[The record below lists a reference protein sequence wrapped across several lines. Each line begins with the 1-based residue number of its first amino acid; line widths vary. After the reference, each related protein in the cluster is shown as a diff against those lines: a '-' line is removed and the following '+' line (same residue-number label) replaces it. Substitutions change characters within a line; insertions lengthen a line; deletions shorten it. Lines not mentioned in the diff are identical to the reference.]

1 MEAPAAVW
9 LSDSCA
15 QNFTRSASITSEVI
29 ACRRRPPYRQGM
41 ATTMNSGMMRPIG
54 DLLREWRERRRLSQL
69 ALALDADV
77 STRHLSF
84 LETGRARPSREM
96 LLRLAEQLEVP
107 LRERN
112 AMLLAAGFA
121 PAYPEH
127 DLDDPAL
134 GVARAAVDRVL
145 AGHEPFPA
153 LAVDRYWTLVAANR
167 VVPALLTGVAPHL
180 LQPPIN
186 VLRLSLHPDGLVS
199 RIANFPEWRAHLLA
213 RLSRQVEL
221 TADPRLSDLLQELRG
236 YDADR
241 DPRDDDQP
249 VPDHNQV
256 LVAVPLR
263 LHTEQGT
270 LSLLSTTMVFGT
282 PIDVTLS
289 ELAIEAFF
297 PADAATA
304 DLLQRIAPH
313 EAGRADDGR

>member
-1 MEAPAAVW
+1 
-9 LSDSCA
+9 
-15 QNFTRSASITSEVI
+15 
-29 ACRRRPPYRQGM
+29 
-41 ATTMNSGMMRPIG
+41 MRPIG

-96 LLRLAEQLEVP
+96 ILRLAERLEVP

-112 AMLLAAGFA
+112 SMLLAAGFA
-121 PAYPEH
+121 PAYPER

-186 VLRLSLHPDGLVS
+186 VLRLSLHPDGLAA
-199 RIANFPEWRAHLLA
+199 RIVNFPEWRAHLLA

-221 TADPRLSDLLQELRG
+221 TADRRLSALLEELREYAG
-236 YDADR
+236 DR
-241 DPRDDDQP
+241 GTRGTDES
-249 VPDHNQV
+249 VSDHHQASP
-256 LVAVPLR
+256 AVPLR
-263 LHTEQGT
+263 LQTEHGL
-270 LSLLSTTMVFGT
+270 LSLISTTMVFGT
-282 PIDVTLS
+282 PIDVTSS

-297 PADAATA
+297 PADTVTA
-304 DLLQRIAPH
+304 DLLQRIARNG
-313 EAGRADDGR
+313 GRARGDQ

>member
-1 MEAPAAVW
+1 
-9 LSDSCA
+9 
-15 QNFTRSASITSEVI
+15 
-29 ACRRRPPYRQGM
+29 M
-41 ATTMNSGMMRPIG
+41 ATTMNSAMMRPIG

-96 LLRLAEQLEVP
+96 ILRLAERLEVP

-121 PAYPEH
+121 PAYPKRN
-127 DLDDPAL
+127 LDDPEL

-153 LAVDRYWTLVAANR
+153 LAVDRYWTLVANNR

-186 VLRLSLHPDGLVS
+186 VLRLSLHPEGLAA
-199 RIANFPEWRAHLLA
+199 RIMNLPEWRAHLLA

-221 TADPRLSDLLQELRG
+221 TADPRLSDLLQELCG
-236 YDADR
+236 YGVNR
-241 DPRDDDQP
+241 DPRDAAQP
-249 VPDHNQV
+249 VPDHSQAS
-256 LVAVPLR
+256 VAVQLR
-263 LHTEQGT
+263 LHTEHGP

-282 PIDVTLS
+282 PVDVTLS

-297 PADAATA
+297 PADAVTA
-304 DLLQRIAPH
+304 NLLQRLAPTA
-313 EAGRADDGR
+313 AGRAGSGQ

>member
-1 MEAPAAVW
+1 M
-9 LSDSCA
+9 
-15 QNFTRSASITSEVI
+15 
-29 ACRRRPPYRQGM
+29 
-41 ATTMNSGMMRPIG
+41 TMDGKMTRPIG

-69 ALALDADV
+69 ALALDAEV

-96 LLRLAEQLEVP
+96 VLRLAERLEVP

-167 VVPALLTGVAPHL
+167 VVPALLTGVASEL

-186 VLRLSLHPDGLVS
+186 VLRLSLHPDGLAA
-199 RIANFPEWRAHLLA
+199 RIGNLPEWRAHLLA
-213 RLSRQVEL
+213 RLSRQVAL
-221 TADPRLSDLLQELRG
+221 TADSRLADLLQELREYAG
-236 YDADR
+236 DRGAQGAD
-241 DPRDDDQP
+241 QTI
-249 VPDHNQV
+249 PDHNQAS
-256 LVAVPLR
+256 VAVPLR
-263 LHTEQGT
+263 LHTEHGT

-297 PADAATA
+297 PADATTA

>member
-1 MEAPAAVW
+1 
-9 LSDSCA
+9 
-15 QNFTRSASITSEVI
+15 
-29 ACRRRPPYRQGM
+29 M
-41 ATTMNSGMMRPIG
+41 ATTMHSGMTRPIG

-69 ALALDADV
+69 ALALDAEV

-96 LLRLAEQLEVP
+96 ILRLTERLEVP

-112 AMLLAAGFA
+112 TMLLAAGFA

-134 GVARAAVDRVL
+134 KVARAAVDRVL
-145 AGHEPFPA
+145 VGHEPFPA

-186 VLRLSLHPDGLVS
+186 VLHLSLHPDGLAA
-199 RIANFPEWRAHLLA
+199 RIANLPEWRAHLLA

-221 TADPRLSDLLQELRG
+221 TADRRLSALLEELREYAG
-236 YDADR
+236 DLGTRGTDES
-241 DPRDDDQP
+241 
-249 VPDHNQV
+249 VSDHHQASP
-256 LVAVPLR
+256 AVPLR
-263 LHTEQGT
+263 LQTEHGL
-270 LSLLSTTMVFGT
+270 LSLISTTMVFGT
-282 PIDVTLS
+282 PIDVTIS

-297 PADAATA
+297 PADTVTA
-304 DLLQRIAPH
+304 DLLQRIARNGG
-313 EAGRADDGR
+313 ACQG

>member
-1 MEAPAAVW
+1 
-9 LSDSCA
+9 
-15 QNFTRSASITSEVI
+15 
-29 ACRRRPPYRQGM
+29 M
-41 ATTMNSGMMRPIG
+41 ATTMHSGMTRPIG

-69 ALALDADV
+69 ALALDAEV

-96 LLRLAEQLEVP
+96 ILRLTERLEVP

-112 AMLLAAGFA
+112 TMLLAAGFA
-121 PAYPEH
+121 PAYPER

-134 GVARAAVDRVL
+134 VVARAAVDRVL

-186 VLRLSLHPDGLVS
+186 VLHLSLHPDGLAA
-199 RIANFPEWRAHLLA
+199 RIANLPEWRAHLLA

-221 TADPRLSDLLQELRG
+221 TADRRLSALLEELREYAG
-236 YDADR
+236 DLGTRGTDES
-241 DPRDDDQP
+241 
-249 VPDHNQV
+249 VSDHHQASP
-256 LVAVPLR
+256 AVPLR
-263 LHTEQGT
+263 LQTEHGL
-270 LSLLSTTMVFGT
+270 LSLISTTMVFGT
-282 PIDVTLS
+282 PIDVTIS

-297 PADAATA
+297 PADTVTA
-304 DLLQRIAPH
+304 DLLQRIARNGG
-313 EAGRADDGR
+313 ACQG